1 MKKRIIVALMGSL
14 FILSAWIFVP
24 EKNEEPFTVNYFEDE
39 VEVYELQAGEESIQ
53 EEVWN
58 ESDGVLDDVSR
69 RNEKLEEGGGRN
81 NVVHWRYSK
90 ESEYGNRGFV
100 RISRER
106 SGGVNEQAAGE
117 EIESGN
123 TWQSG
128 EMGDVYSNLQSSE
141 ESSTT
146 ESVLWDYAETMEEQ
160 TETEGETNSERAEE
174 VGVPLP
180 SDERQEQPVSI
191 QDQLR
196 IALEQAGIGWWWPY
210 AWAQAQQESRWN
222 PNAVSPDGLDYGLF
236 QFRLKSPDGTRIYWT
251 EPESIFDVNA
261 QIRVYTQRVA
271 ARLAAGLSIEETI
284 SRHFTSDYITEV
296 NWQYVNDVLQ
306 HLR

>member
-24 EKNEEPFTVNYFEDE
+24 EKNEEPFAVNYFEDE
-39 VEVYELQAGEESIQ
+39 VEVIYELQAGEESVQ
-53 EEVWN
+53 EEVWH

-69 RNEKLEEGGGRN
+69 RNEKLEEGGRRN
-81 NVVHWRYSK
+81 DVVHWRYSK

-117 EIESGN
+117 EVESG
-123 TWQSG
+123 TTGSG
-128 EMGDVYSNLQSSE
+128 GEVVTVSCAVPSSDSWVWS
-141 ESSTT
+141 ESQNAEICETQPP
-146 ESVLWDYAETMEEQ
+146 ETMAEQ
-160 TETEGETNSERAEE
+160 IETEGETNSERAEE
-174 VGVPLP
+174 VEIPLP

-196 IALEQAGIGWWWPY
+196 VALEQAGIGWWWPY

-222 PNAVSPDGLDYGLF
+222 PWAENANGLDKGLF
-236 QFRLKSPDGTRIYWT
+236 QYRITYWT
-251 EPESIFDVNA
+251 EPESIFDVGA
-261 QIRVYTQRVA
+261 QIRKYVGQVQ
-271 ARLAAGLSIEETI
+271 ARIFAGLSIEEII
-284 SRHFTSDYITEV
+284 SRHITSDYVTAI

>member
-1 MKKRIIVALMGSL
+1 MKKRIIVALVGSL

-24 EKNEEPFTVNYFEDE
+24 EKNEEPFAVNYFEDE
-39 VEVYELQAGEESIQ
+39 VEVIYELQAGKESIQ
-53 EEVWN
+53 EEVWC

-100 RISRER
+100 RISREQ

-117 EIESGN
+117 EIESGTTGSGGEAAVLLYTMPASDN
-123 TWQSG
+123 STWNEPQS
-128 EMGDVYSNLQSSE
+128 
-141 ESSTT
+141 T
-146 ESVLWDYAETMEEQ
+146 EVCETWTAETMEEQ
-160 TETEGETNSERAEE
+160 IETEGETNSERAEE
-174 VGVPLP
+174 VEISLS

-210 AWAQAQQESRWN
+210 AWAQAQQESHWN
-222 PNAVSPDGLDYGLF
+222 PWAENANGLDKGLF
-236 QFRLKSPDGTRIYWT
+236 QYRITYWT
-251 EPESIFDVNA
+251 EPESIFDVGA
-261 QIRVYTQRVA
+261 QIRKYVGQVQ
-271 ARLAAGLSIEETI
+271 ARIFAGLSIEEII
-284 SRHFTSDYITEV
+284 SRHITSDYVTAI